1 MPFQTDFIIQGTA
14 QFMSDDLLTS
24 SIRGRPHIHSPVDDL
39 FSLFYVAQW
48 AAVFHP
54 DGDGLPMVQDLRKQ
68 LAEGE
73 RMQTTRELQDINPHN
88 TSKADGGRILPLL
101 GPLFKIWLK
110 SLEELRSRYKDALTS
125 VQAMDPLVKHLFLA
139 IAYRG
144 VGDFVEAIEEWKELE
159 EVDLDSDL
167 E

>member
-1 MPFQTDFIIQGTA
+1 
-14 QFMSDDLLTS
+14 
-24 SIRGRPHIHSPVDDL
+24 
-39 FSLFYVAQW
+39 
-48 AAVFHP
+48 
-54 DGDGLPMVQDLRKQ
+54 MVQDLRKQ